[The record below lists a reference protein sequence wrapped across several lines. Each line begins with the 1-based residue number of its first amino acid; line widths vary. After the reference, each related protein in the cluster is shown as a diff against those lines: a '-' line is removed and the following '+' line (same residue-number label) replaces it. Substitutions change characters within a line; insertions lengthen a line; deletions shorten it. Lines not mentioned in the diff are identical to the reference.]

1 MSARGAFGLLGG
13 FGLVLGL
20 ALGQVTGVIGS
31 LVLIV
36 LACRL
41 RVDS

>member
-1 MSARGAFGLLGG
+1 MSMRGAFGLIGG
-13 FGLVLGL
+13 FVLVIGL
-20 ALGQVTGVIGS
+20 ALGQVTGVIGA

-41 RVDS
+41 RVE